1 MSYVA
6 PTPVFT
12 SGNAMAAAELNNN
25 NTALRTYINIG
36 IINADIAST
45 SVTTTDI
52 VRGEYFG
59 VTTDHQFTTG
69 DIYTQFEDL
78 LLTNEKHYTAHT
90 KPFDLVDTG
99 TSNLFPI
106 PGSGKRIIL
115 ERTADV
121 IYSYG
126 LLAISGANPQLEPNR
141 RSSGIY
147 GVHTTGDVIHP
158 GDEVSSSLGRV
169 FTEDTSAIA
178 PVDVDGS
185 GNTELSSGEAGFYCR
200 RWNSSRLGF
209 TNLSPGIHHFFIAI
223 NVRCDHG
230 SVKTLSSQI
239 EVFYKAAV

>member
-6 PTPVFT
+6 PTPLFT
-12 SGNAMAAAELNNN
+12 SGNAMAAAELDGN

-69 DIYTQFEDL
+69 DLYTQFEDL

-90 KPFDLVDTG
+90 KPFDLIDAG

-126 LLAISGANPQLEPNR
+126 LLAISTPNPQLQPIR

-147 GVHTTGDVIHP
+147 GVHTTGDVIRP
-158 GDEVSSSLGRV
+158 GDEIASSLGRV
-169 FTEDTSAIA
+169 FTEDDVPIA
-178 PVDVDGS
+178 PLDIDGS
-185 GNTELSSGEAGFYCR
+185 GNVKFPNDGDGFYCR

-223 NVRCDHG
+223 NCRCDHG
-230 SVKTLSSQI
+230 SIVTLSSQI
-239 EVFYKAAV
+239 EVFYKATP